1 MNQFFLRDDPKL
13 FEEKFEEKNRDKF
26 MWLISADK
34 IFSSKIQETK
44 DKKEYTN
51 FAQFYHIEYMI
62 YKSFLFDQT
71 KTAESSVFAKEV
83 HIYMPPGSHC
93 AMLEGRMA
101 KSVIIPKIVI
111 HKVDNINGKLFALEK
126 KEFNQCI
133 INAFGLKDS
142 MIGFSFRYTS
152 LSDSYAKF
160 KPDGSQE
167 GSAAVQIDLV
177 KWEIKQ
183 S

>member
-13 FEEKFEEKNRDKF
+13 FEEKFEEKDRDRF

-51 FAQFYHIEYMI
+51 FAQIYHIEYEI
-62 YKSFLFDQT
+62 YKSFLYNQT
-71 KTAESSVFAKEV
+71 KTAESSVYAKEV

-101 KSVIIPKIVI
+101 KSIIIPQITI
-111 HKVDNINGKLFALEK
+111 HKVRNINGKLSALEK
-126 KEFNQCI
+126 KEFKQCV
-133 INAFGLKDS
+133 INSFGLRDS
-142 MIGFSFRYTS
+142 IIGFSFRYTS
-152 LSDSYAKF
+152 LNDSYTKF
-160 KPDGSQE
+160 NLDGSQ
-167 GSAAVQIDLV
+167 GGNAAVQIDFV
-177 KWEIKQ
+177 KWEIK
-183 S
+183 SS